1 MLPGV
6 YQAKKKNGEAY
17 YRSSITFMNKHIS
30 LGSFQTQERAHGAY
44 LEAARLLA
52 DKNIPLE
59 QMAYRPCL
67 LKFEKIVSLI
77 NVRDNGI
84 YIKTPIYLHHNYFS
98 YYLSEKEEYK
108 FDIDDLFYYSRH
120 KIMKRGNHLFVNE
133 YGMQTT
139 LLSRYGIHSFAV
151 AGRDYRFANGDE
163 TDYRYSNI
171 IVINR
176 FHGVRSV
183 TRKGIP
189 CYEARIH
196 INGSLLAG
204 VFDSETKA
212 AVAYNKAV
220 QLAISHG
227 MKKKYPTNFLPDLSE
242 KEYAAL
248 YSEIKLSKKFLQY
261 LKEKADAAP
270 TA

>member
-98 YYLSEKEEYK
+98 YYLSEKEEYPLTDGASK
-108 FDIDDLFYYSRH
+108 VIISPLEGISFIVRT
-120 KIMKRGNHLFVNE
+120 HLF
-133 YGMQTT
+133 
-139 LLSRYGIHSFAV
+139 
-151 AGRDYRFANGDE
+151 
-163 TDYRYSNI
+163 
-171 IVINR
+171 
-176 FHGVRSV
+176 
-183 TRKGIP
+183 K
-189 CYEARIH
+189 
-196 INGSLLAG
+196 
-204 VFDSETKA
+204 
-212 AVAYNKAV
+212 
-220 QLAISHG
+220 
-227 MKKKYPTNFLPDLSE
+227 
-242 KEYAAL
+242 
-248 YSEIKLSKKFLQY
+248 IKR
-261 LKEKADAAP
+261 
-270 TA
+270 